1 MRRLRHDLQLGGKEG
16 TSWTSRTSEQRFSW
30 TGIEA
35 LAMGLCTASC
45 PLWASHSVSGEAVL
59 DDGQD
64 LLSAGLS
71 RLNPDSLAMCL
82 SQPRRGGLDTW
93 LRGFK
98 IAFPKYLSDWQMEML
113 YAGAGG
119 ARIGNKMKDARE
131 NINSVGGQDGAWRC
145 SSASLFPKLLFRPAK
160 RHLFVRLVYHSCS
173 SFY

>member
-1 MRRLRHDLQLGGKEG
+1 MTSNLEGKRGYRGLPEPQSKDLAGPALRL
-16 TSWTSRTSEQRFSW
+16 W
-30 TGIEA
+30 
-35 LAMGLCTASC
+35 
-45 PLWASHSVSGEAVL
+45 LWAFALPLALSGSPTVSGEGVL

-82 SQPRRGGLDTW
+82 SQPWRGGPDTW

-98 IAFPKYLSDWQMEML
+98 TAFPKYLSDWQMEML

>member
-1 MRRLRHDLQLGGKEG
+1 MTSNLEGKRGHRGLPEPQSKDLAGPALRLWLWAFALPLALSGPPTLCQEKLYLMMV
-16 TSWTSRTSEQRFSW
+16 RTFS
-30 TGIEA
+30 A
-35 LAMGLCTASC
+35 LAF
-45 PLWASHSVSGEAVL
+45 
-59 DDGQD
+59 
-64 LLSAGLS
+64 S

-98 IAFPKYLSDWQMEML
+98 TAFPKYLSDWQMEML